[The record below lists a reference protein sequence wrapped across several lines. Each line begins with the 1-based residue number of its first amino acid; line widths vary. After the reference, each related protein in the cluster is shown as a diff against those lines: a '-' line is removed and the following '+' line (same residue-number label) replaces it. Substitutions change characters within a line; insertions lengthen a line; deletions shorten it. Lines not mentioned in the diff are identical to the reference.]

1 MARIAIL
8 HYSSPP
14 IIGGVESVIAHHARL
29 LVQAGH
35 AVRMV
40 AARGTTPC
48 DSATFFHM
56 PLVGSQHRTILAI
69 KKHLD
74 KGIVPDRFE
83 PVVSKIYS
91 QLAKAFENIDIV
103 MAHNVGSLHKNL
115 PLTAALRKFCA
126 QPGAPRLIMWHHDFA
141 WCSAR
146 YQNDLHD
153 GYPWSLIRQDWPDVA
168 PKHVVVSQL
177 RQEEFAELYR
187 LPADHAQVVPSGL
200 DAADLLSLDHQ
211 SAHSIHSLNLTHGD
225 PIFLL
230 PVRITRRKNIELAI
244 QIVAALNTCFSK
256 PTLIVT
262 GPPGPHNQDNQ
273 NYLRE
278 LITLR
283 NELNLNPATA
293 PNGCVHFMAEIF
305 PGPLPIRHVHDL
317 FRIADALLFPSFE
330 EGFGIPMLEAGLVGI
345 PIFASDIPPLR
356 AIGANHATWFSPY
369 GDPADIAQQISEKLT
384 TDPIFALKKQI
395 RQDFIWE
402 GVFEK
407 HISPL
412 LGV

>member
-35 AVRMV
+35 SVQMV
-40 AARGTTPC
+40 AARGAEPC
-48 DSATFFHM
+48 DNATFFHM
-56 PLVGSQHRTILAI
+56 PLVGSQHKTILAI
-69 KKHLD
+69 KKQLD
-74 KGIVPDRFE
+74 DGIVPDNFE
-83 PVVSKIYS
+83 AVVSEICS
-91 QLAKAFENIDIV
+91 QLSEAFEAIDVV

-115 PLTAALRKFCA
+115 PLTAALRQFCA
-126 QPGAPRLIMWHHDFA
+126 RQTAPKLILWHHDFA

-146 YQNDLHD
+146 YQNDLHE
-153 GYPWSLIRQDWPDVA
+153 GYPWNLVRQDWPNA
-168 PKHVVVSQL
+168 QPKHVVVSQL
-177 RQEEFAELYR
+177 RQEEFAELYQ
-187 LPADHAQVVPSGL
+187 LPAKQAQVIPSGL
-200 DAADLLSLDHQ
+200 DVVDLLSIDRQ
-211 SAHSIHSLNLTHGD
+211 SAHSIKSLNLTGGD

-244 QIVAALNTCFSK
+244 HIIAELQTYFSK

-262 GPPGPHNQDNQ
+262 GPPGPHNQDNH

-278 LITLR
+278 LVDLR
-283 NELNLNPATA
+283 NELDLNPITSQS
-293 PNGCVHFMAEIF
+293 GCVHLMAEVF
-305 PGPLPIRHVHDL
+305 SEPLPIRHVHDL

-345 PIFASDIPPLR
+345 PIFASNIAPLK
-356 AIGANHATWFSPY
+356 AIGTNYASWFSPY
-369 GDPADIAQQISEKLT
+369 GDPADIAQQISKKLHN
-384 TDPIFALKKQI
+384 DSVFALKKQI